1 MGGIVISLIFSWKVA
16 LVALAFVPFSLI
28 GAAINAK
35 VEWKENENSQD
46 LSEGKAKNFKSAD
59 LLATDA
65 I

>member
-46 LSEGKAKNFKSAD
+46 QSEGKAKNFKSAD

>member
-1 MGGIVISLIFSWKVA
+1 MM
-16 LVALAFVPFSLI
+16 I

-46 LSEGKAKNFKSAD
+46 QSEGKAKNFKSAD
-59 LLATDA
+59 LLATDS

>member
-1 MGGIVISLIFSWKVA
+1 
-16 LVALAFVPFSLI
+16 LI

-46 LSEGKAKNFKSAD
+46 QSEGKAKNFKSAD